1 MKRIF
6 LLAVML
12 FAAVACS
19 TTNEQKAKHVF
30 VIAFDGWG
38 SYCMDSVE
46 MPNTRAFMDA
56 GSYTLQKR
64 TVLPSDSSPNWC
76 AMFCGAPAEFSGW
89 SNNGDGP
96 EDRKSVV

>member
-1 MKRIF
+1 MRRIF
-6 LLAVML
+6 IFAVML

-30 VIAFDGWG
+30 VVAFDGWG

-46 MPNTRAFMDA
+46 MPNTRAFMNE

-64 TVLPSDSSPNWC
+64 TVI
-76 AMFCGAPAEFSGW
+76 
-89 SNNGDGP
+89 
-96 EDRKSVV
+96 R